1 MRLKLINNI
10 CGSERKCRFKETL
23 SGHFQVEEILP
34 SKFDMIM
41 RTSGLLPS
49 AINPF
54 LALLESD
61 LLLFAYDDSL
71 LSGEFMN
78 IFFEHK
84 ELVKKTIFVIYA
96 SKEYF
101 TANMNL
107 IEQKAAELKKI
118 CPKEEINSHLY
129 MIDADN
135 DHDICMF
142 LDGIRDFGTE
152 KINVPR
158 TEVNFNLMQSRD

>member
-34 SKFDMIM
+34 SKFNMIM

-54 LALLESD
+54 LALLEGD
-61 LLLFAYDDSL
+61 LLIFAYDDSP

-78 IFFEHK
+78 IFLEHK

-101 TANMNL
+101 TTNMSF
-107 IEQKAAELKKI
+107 IEQKAAELKKF
-118 CPKEEINSHLY
+118 CPDEEINSHLY
-129 MIDADN
+129 LINADN
-135 DHDICMF
+135 DGDIHF
-142 LDGIRDFGTE
+142 LLDGIWNFGAE
-152 KINVPR
+152 KINGR
-158 TEVNFNLMQSRD
+158 EQK